1 MKRALI
7 VLILTASTA
16 GAQVNPPYAPDRQ
29 PGEGEG
35 PFARLIIRGATL
47 IDGTGAP
54 PIGPVDIVIEDQ
66 DGQVVD
72 IEVKSSAT
80 VTSGDFSD
88 LRKLADAC
96 GKRFTLGLVLYD
108 HDTVVPFDER
118 VG

>member
-1 MKRALI
+1 MNVLEATPSIGFPFYGECQALRHH
-7 VLILTASTA
+7 ST
-16 GAQVNPPYAPDRQ
+16 V
-29 PGEGEG
+29 
-35 PFARLIIRGATL
+35 TL
-47 IDGTGAP
+47 KEAFSGDYE
-54 PIGPVDIVIEDQ
+54 VDVVIEDQ